1 MVAVPLIRVS
11 VDATTA
17 PHPTNFA
24 FTVKAEHLFGGPAQ
38 GLPCEGA
45 VVFEDVPF
53 APANW
58 KGWRFGN
65 ENLGLQPNFRTLDR
79 QCLDADGAFRYVAP
93 IWADYGLPKAAVR
106 ATAQG
111 TVFEDGGRPAT
122 ARKSAVQH
130 FYPFYIGST
139 ATSSM
144 KLERGVRPIGLWS
157 TFTTLSICCS
167 PSMLS

>member
-1 MVAVPLIRVS
+1 MDVKIEEFAPPQIRVA

-53 APANW
+53 APKNW

-65 ENLGLQPNFRTLDR
+65 ESRGLKPNYRELER
-79 QCLDADGAFRYVAP
+79 KCLAADGSFRYDAP
-93 IWADYGLPKAAVR
+93 I
-106 ATAQG
+106 
-111 TVFEDGGRPAT
+111 
-122 ARKSAVQH
+122 
-130 FYPFYIGST
+130 
-139 ATSSM
+139 
-144 KLERGVRPIGLWS
+144 
-157 TFTTLSICCS
+157 
-167 PSMLS
+167 